1 MKSTVRVLLT
11 ASLPLVFLLANPS
24 AYGAENEN
32 FDAAAKYQST
42 CFACH
47 GTGAAHA
54 PEVGD
59 VIEWEIRLEKGLE
72 TLVQNTIT
80 GLNGI
85 MPARGLCTDCSD
97 DQLQQIVEFML
108 ESSQ

>member
-1 MKSTVRVLLT
+1 MRSKILFPAFCLLILPVL
-11 ASLPLVFLLANPS
+11 AHS
-24 AYGAENEN
+24 ADEDA
-32 FDAAAKYQST
+32 FDAEQTYQAT

-47 GTGAAHA
+47 GTGAAHS

-59 VIEWEIRLEKGLE
+59 QIEWEIRMEKGMD

-85 MPARGLCTDCSD
+85 MPPRGLCANCSD
-97 DQLQQIVEFML
+97 EQLKAIVEFMV
-108 ESSQ
+108 ESSL